1 MGRDQQFCCPNIAV
15 DFGPPN
21 QAHKNKFNAEQRGCT
36 YCGDCDIG
44 CNVHAKNTLD
54 FNYLKVAQDRGA
66 DISRSVKQSGS
77 HPVLQGHQE
86 YQVTFLHLTSGGQ
99 LDNVT
104 VKYVFVCGGA
114 VNSTELLLRCRDH
127 YRTLRSLRPA
137 WLSLLG

>member
-66 DISRSVKQSGS
+66 DISTQCEAIGITPGS
-77 HPVLQGHQE
+77 TG
-86 YQVTFLHLTSGGQ
+86 TSGVSSDIPASYQ
-99 LDNVT
+99 W
-104 VKYVFVCGGA
+104 
-114 VNSTELLLRCRDH
+114 
-127 YRTLRSLRPA
+127 RSAR
-137 WLSLLG
+137 